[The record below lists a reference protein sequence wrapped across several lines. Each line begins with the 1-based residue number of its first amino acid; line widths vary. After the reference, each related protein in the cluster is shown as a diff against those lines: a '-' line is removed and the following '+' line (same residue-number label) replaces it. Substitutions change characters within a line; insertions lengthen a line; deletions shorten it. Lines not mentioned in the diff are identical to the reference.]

1 VCRTVEIS
9 APIRLPPSRLHGWTI
24 SDVGQA
30 VGFGWAMEAYLD
42 QNFSLFMGG
51 HAKNYLTFVAYGR
64 DFGWTRTLP
73 NTVLSGVLVY
83 PLNTAL

>member
-1 VCRTVEIS
+1 
-9 APIRLPPSRLHGWTI
+9 
-24 SDVGQA
+24 
-30 VGFGWAMEAYLD
+30 MEAYLD